1 MLFYRT
7 SCAAAAGGNDRTEG
21 MNNMQNQTDSHDFS
35 TGSIGRHIIN
45 QAIPLMVAQL
55 VQLLYNVV
63 DRIYIGHL
71 PGEDGMALTGIGL
84 VFPIVS
90 LISAFTNLFG
100 TGGAPLFAISRG
112 AGEEEEAERL
122 MGTTAVLLLTTSVV
136 LTAGC
141 FVLKRPLLYL
151 LGASDATFPYA
162 DRYLAVYLLGTP
174 FLMLGTGMNG
184 FITAQGFPKTA
195 MLTTML
201 GAGLNLVLDPV
212 FIFVLHMDL
221 RGAAIATVLSQ
232 IVSAIWVIRFLTGTK
247 AIVPL
252 RRDRMRVQRKRVFR
266 IAALGMSGFIMA
278 ATNSVT
284 QLVCNVMLGI
294 YGGDVYIGIMS
305 ILNSVREIFSLPIIG
320 LTSGAQPVLGYNYG
334 ARKLARVKRGIV
346 FLSLTGGAYTVLSW
360 LLLMLC
366 PAVFLSVF
374 TSNADM
380 IGLGVQAVQIYF
392 SGFVFMLFQFSGQS
406 VFVALERSKHAIFFS
421 LFRKVIIVFPLT
433 VFLPM
438 VMANPV
444 NGVFWA
450 EPISNVVGGLA
461 CYLTMY
467 FTLYRRLG
475 RDAAA

>member
-1 MLFYRT
+1 
-7 SCAAAAGGNDRTEG
+7 
-21 MNNMQNQTDSHDFS
+21 MQKRIDSHDFS

-122 MGTTAVLLLTTSVV
+122 MGTTAVLLLAASAV

-141 FVLKRPLLYL
+141 FAFRRPLLYL

-162 DRYLAVYLLGTP
+162 DSYLSIYLLGTP

-221 RGAAIATVLSQ
+221 RGAAIATVVSQ
-232 IVSAIWVIRFLTGTK
+232 MVSAIWVIRFLTGTK

-252 RRDRMRVQRKRVFR
+252 RRNRMRVQRKRALR

-278 ATNSVT
+278 ATNCVT
-284 QLVCNVMLGI
+284 QMVCNIVLGM
-294 YGGDVYIGIMS
+294 YGGDIYIGIMS
-305 ILNSVREIFSLPIIG
+305 ILNSIREIFQLPIIG

-334 ARKLARVKRGIV
+334 AQQYERVKRGIV
-346 FLSLTGGAYTVLSW
+346 FLSLTGGVYTVLSW

-366 PAVFLSVF
+366 PKVFLAVF
-374 TSNADM
+374 TSNANM
-380 IGLGVQAVQIYF
+380 IRLGTQAVQIYF
-392 SGFVFMLFQFSGQS
+392 AGFVFMLFQFSGQS

-433 VFLPM
+433 IFLPM

-450 EPISNVVGGLA
+450 EPVSNVVGGLA